1 MCFSKIIST
10 KNLQTNV
17 FLVILVVEKVVKR
30 KNKSELFK
38 DELNYL
44 KNEDIKKSAT
54 ELINIL
60 PEYFFHE
67 AASSTGKYH
76 PKYALGEGGLLRH
89 TKAACYIAH
98 ELLNDPAIGEKY
110 TSREKDLMIVG
121 LIMHDGLKRGLKEET
136 YTRFD
141 HPLLAANFVYENRE
155 KADISEE
162 EALFLKEVISSH
174 MGPWTKD
181 YNGNEVLPY
190 PKTKYQN
197 FVHMC
202 DYLASRKGLLVPF
215 DSANNV
221 SLI

>member
-1 MCFSKIIST
+1 M
-10 KNLQTNV
+10 
-17 FLVILVVEKVVKR
+17 
-30 KNKSELFK
+30 NKSDLFK

-44 KNEDIKKSAT
+44 KNEDIKKSAM
-54 ELINIL
+54 ELINLL
-60 PEYFFHE
+60 PDYFFHE

-76 PKYALGEGGLLRH
+76 PKYALGEAGLLRH

-141 HPLLAANFVYENRE
+141 HPLLAANFVYDNRE
-155 KADISEE
+155 KVGISEE
-162 EALFLKEVISSH
+162 EALFLKEVISTH

-202 DYLASRKGLLVPF
+202 DYLASRKVINVKF
-215 DSANNV
+215 DDKGE
-221 SLI
+221 II